1 MTGFQIISVLFAL
14 AMLYIVSIQSRRSKL
29 SPLEVSFWY
38 TIWIFFICIALFP
51 NLLLG
56 ITNLFHFAR
65 TFDLLVVV
73 SLMVL
78 STLVVTSYFREK
90 ENSVRVE
97 EMIRKQALIDL
108 DHPQKGKQ
116 KQK

>member
-14 AMLYIVSIQSRRSKL
+14 AMLYIVNIQSRKAKL

-38 TIWIFFICIALFP
+38 TIWLFFICIALFP
-51 NLLLG
+51 NLLMG
-56 ITNLFHFAR
+56 IAQLFHFVR
-65 TFDLLVVV
+65 IFDMLVVV

-90 ENSVRVE
+90 ENNIRVE
-97 EMIRKQALIDL
+97 EMIRKQALIDIIR
-108 DHPQKGKQ
+108 PRKK
-116 KQK
+116 KK

>member
-1 MTGFQIISVLFAL
+1 MTGFQIVSVLFAL
-14 AMLYIVSIQSRRSKL
+14 SMLYIVNIQSRKSKL
-29 SPLEVSFWY
+29 APLEVSFWY

-56 ITNLFHFAR
+56 IANLFHFAR
-65 TFDLLVVV
+65 TFDMLVVIAF
-73 SLMVL
+73 MVL

-97 EMIRKQALIDL
+97 EMIRKQALMDL
-108 DHPQKGKQ
+108 DFPKK
-116 KQK
+116 KSRKSK

>member
-14 AMLYIVSIQSRRSKL
+14 AMLFIVNIQSRKSKL

-38 TIWIFFICIALFP
+38 TIWMFFICVALFP

-56 ITNLFHFAR
+56 IANLFHFAR
-65 TFDLLVVV
+65 TFDMLVVV

-78 STLVVTSYFREK
+78 SALVVTSYFREK

-108 DHPQKGKQ
+108 DHPVKK
-116 KQK
+116 KRKEK